1 MEEFSKSLLILI
13 EALGLG
19 ALGLDRLYMNCPGT
33 AALKLLAFIV
43 GVVAYYIDEFI
54 GSFFLLIWF
63 IWAFFDYILVFINAL
78 LQSPSSPFCKAN
90 ITWSD
95 NGFAVWLVLLII
107 LLDFVAA
114 SFGVY
119 AFGPFAIVN

>member
-1 MEEFSKSLLILI
+1 MVEYSKSLLILI

-43 GVVAYYIDEFI
+43 GVVVYYIDEFI
-54 GSFFLLIWF
+54 GTFFLLIWF
-63 IWAFFDYILVFINAL
+63 IWAFFDFILVFVNAL
-78 LQSPSSPFCKAN
+78 LQSPSSPFCKSQM
-90 ITWSD
+90 TWSD
-95 NGFAVWLVLLII
+95 SGMAVWLVLLII
-107 LLDFVAA
+107 LLDLVAF